1 MSLLIIICITTGFF
15 FYYKKRKNEIE
26 KQKNEEKSRFG
37 HHSQSKA
44 SYTTII
50 PTDIRSKN
58 AIDAYL
64 NSNRSSIKPLNQSNI
79 DYSEQEQDKEANLQK
94 EEIAP
99 DDLLVNSKTGEIVT
113 PGMAFNS
120 EEDLNSDA
128 VEESATVLPAD
139 DATLAKLPADDATLA
154 KGHRTSSPNR
164 AISSSQG
171 NSESA
176 TISEKSK
183 VNTKDW
189 KQRNNQAINDLLN

>member
-139 DATLAKLPADDATLA
+139 DATLAK
-154 KGHRTSSPNR
+154 GHRTSSPDR

>member
-79 DYSEQEQDKEANLQK
+79 DYSEQEQDKEANL
-94 EEIAP
+94 
-99 DDLLVNSKTGEIVT
+99 
-113 PGMAFNS
+113 
-120 EEDLNSDA
+120 
-128 VEESATVLPAD
+128 
-139 DATLAKLPADDATLA
+139 
-154 KGHRTSSPNR
+154 
-164 AISSSQG
+164 
-171 NSESA
+171 
-176 TISEKSK
+176 
-183 VNTKDW
+183 
-189 KQRNNQAINDLLN
+189 

>member
-1 MSLLIIICITTGFF
+1 MSLLIIICIATGFF

-26 KQKNEEKSRFG
+26 EQKNEQRSRFG

-64 NSNRSSIKPLNQSNI
+64 SSNRSSIKPLNQSNI

-94 EEIAP
+94 EEIAS
-99 DDLLVNSKTGEIVT
+99 DDLLVNSNTGEIVT
-113 PGMAFNS
+113 PDMAFNN
-120 EEDLNSDA
+120 EEDLNSDT
-128 VEESATVLPAD
+128 VEGSATILPAD
-139 DATLAKLPADDATLA
+139 SDATVAKD
-154 KGHRTSSPNR
+154 HRISSPNR
-164 AISSSQG
+164 AISSSEG
-171 NSESA
+171 NSDS
-176 TISEKSK
+176 TLSQKSK

-189 KQRNNQAINDLLN
+189 KQKNNQAINDLIN

>member
-1 MSLLIIICITTGFF
+1 MSLLIIICIATGFF

-26 KQKNEEKSRFG
+26 EQKNEQRSRFG

-44 SYTTII
+44 SYTTMI

-64 NSNRSSIKPLNQSNI
+64 SSNRSSIKPLNQSNI

-99 DDLLVNSKTGEIVT
+99 DDLLVNSNTGEIVT
-113 PGMAFNS
+113 PDMAFNN

-128 VEESATVLPAD
+128 VEGSATILPAD
-139 DATLAKLPADDATLA
+139 SDATVA
-154 KGHRTSSPNR
+154 KGHRISSPNR
-164 AISSSQG
+164 AIASSEG
-171 NSESA
+171 NSDS
-176 TISEKSK
+176 TLSQKSK

-189 KQRNNQAINDLLN
+189 KQKNNQAINDLIN